1 MKHAIFCVLVLA
13 EITVICFEIVSD
25 ASEVVD
31 EVLRDETVD
40 MLKTLRALRDL
51 LPASGLN
58 RLEST
63 EDEMNELISEK
74 YEPYFSGNAALHLLS
89 NCQRCGR
96 CCRDETSIAV
106 SIDDCRRIAKH
117 MGMSQ
122 KKFLIEYTTPHTLK
136 GQDVGSARLIRKK
149 EDGHC
154 PFYDLR
160 LPGCG
165 IHHVKPQVCSAAFY
179 LSKMNLLLCKDNG
192 TFSVFPSCPSD
203 RELRSRIE
211 EFGGSIR
218 GEPDAMGDLMRT
230 FQSDLP
236 EIRLFHLLLRLK
248 GMEIYFGMEKA
259 ALLAHKLSL
268 KRMPDDEE
276 LKPAAFLYAVTLLE
290 AEREG

>member
-1 MKHAIFCVLVLA
+1 M
-13 EITVICFEIVSD
+13 
-25 ASEVVD
+25 VD
-31 EVLRDETVD
+31 EVLREEIAG
-40 MLKTLRALRDL
+40 MLKSLRALQDI

-58 RLEST
+58 QLESVK
-63 EDEMNELISEK
+63 EEMNELISEK

-89 NCQRCGR
+89 ACQRCGR
-96 CCRDETSIAV
+96 CCRDEISIAV

-122 KKFLIEYTTPHTLK
+122 KKFLIEYTMPHALK
-136 GQDVGSARLIRKK
+136 GQDVGSARLIRKR
-149 EDGHC
+149 EGGLC
-154 PFYDLR
+154 PFYDPR

-179 LSKMNLLLCKDNG
+179 LSKMNLLLCRNNEK
-192 TFSVFPSCPSD
+192 FSIFPSCPSD

-211 EFGGSIR
+211 EFGKSVR
-218 GEPDAMGDLMRT
+218 KDPDAMGDLMRT

-236 EIRLFHLLLRLK
+236 EVRLFRILLRLK
-248 GMEIYFGMEKA
+248 GMEIYFGREKA
-259 ALLAHKLSL
+259 ALLAHKLGL

-276 LKPAAFLYAVTLLE
+276 LKPAAFLYAVTLRE

>member
-1 MKHAIFCVLVLA
+1 M
-13 EITVICFEIVSD
+13 VSD

-31 EVLRDETVD
+31 EVLREEIVGT
-40 MLKTLRALRDL
+40 LKTLHALQDIL
-51 LPASGLN
+51 SESGQN
-58 RLEST
+58 RLESVS
-63 EDEMNELISEK
+63 EEMNELVSEK

-89 NCQRCGR
+89 VCQRCGR
-96 CCRDETSIAV
+96 CCKDEISIAV

-136 GQDVGSARLIRKK
+136 GRDVGSARLIRKK
-149 EDGHC
+149 ESEHC
-154 PFYDLR
+154 PFYDPR

-179 LSKMNLLLCKDNG
+179 LSKMNLMLCKDNEK
-192 TFSVFPSCPSD
+192 FSVFPNCPSD

-211 EFGGSIR
+211 EFGKSIR
-218 GEPDAMGDLMRT
+218 EDPNATGDLKRA

-236 EIRLFHLLLRLK
+236 EVRLFRILLRLK
-248 GMEIYFGMEKA
+248 GMEIYFGREKA
-259 ALLAHKLSL
+259 ALLVHKLGL

-276 LKPAAFLYAVTLLE
+276 LKPSAFLYAVSLLE
-290 AEREG
+290 TEREG